1 MILHAP
7 DKIAAYT
14 TNGWWGTTTIDDL
27 FRTQVGYA
35 PDKEALVDPVNRT
48 AFTEGD
54 PRRYTYAELD
64 TAVNR
69 VAAALGGAGLGKDSI
84 IGIQLPNT
92 VDLVIAYLAIARIGA
107 IASPFPI
114 QYREYELESLL
125 NHVGAQAF
133 ITAARILD
141 RAAAQSIVDIKR
153 SIPTLRTVFSTGS
166 TLPEGVQSWDS
177 ILATPHDIN
186 ALNRQLSTLKVDAN
200 DVYTICWTSGTE
212 SKPKGVPRTANDWI
226 AIAYATVDSVQ
237 MTASDRLLN
246 PFPLI
251 NMAGIGGM
259 MVPWLLTGCTLI
271 MHQPFDLPVFLKQAT
286 LEKATYTVAPPA
298 LLTLLLLREEIL
310 AQADISSMRVIGS
323 GSAPLSPFMVKTWQV
338 KHGIPVT
345 NFFGSNEGIAL
356 LGDPA
361 VIADPEKRALFF
373 PRFGAEGFTFD
384 TRISKGMKTRLV
396 NPDTEEVITAP
407 GIPGEMRIQG
417 PTVFSGYYNDPDLTA
432 TSFDKDGY
440 YRTGDMFEIAGENK
454 EYYRYVDRLKDVI
467 IRGGQNI
474 SAAEIEGHLQGHP
487 KLIETAVIGY
497 PDEVMGEKICVVAVV
512 KPGETLTLQDIHEHL
527 NAKHVAS
534 FKLPERLKIVPALP
548 RNPVGKILKRE
559 LRGS

>member
-7 DKIAAYT
+7 DRIAAYT
-14 TNGWWGTTTIDDL
+14 ANGWWGTTTIDDL

-35 PDKEALVDPVNRT
+35 PDKEAVVDPVNRT
-48 AFTEGD
+48 SFTEGA

-64 TAVNR
+64 SAVNR
-69 VAAALGGAGLGKDSI
+69 IAAALVGAGLGKDSI

-107 IASPFPI
+107 IATPFPI
-114 QYREYELESLL
+114 QYREYELESLS
-125 NHVGAQAF
+125 NHVGVKAF
-133 ITAARILD
+133 ITSTRILD
-141 RAAAQSIVDIKR
+141 RAATQSLLDLK
-153 SIPTLRTVFSTGS
+153 SKIPTLETIFSIGETV
-166 TLPEGVQSWDS
+166 PEGVIAWDT
-177 ILATPHDIN
+177 ILATPQDET
-186 ALNRQLSTLKVDAN
+186 ALAQHLATLKVDAN
-200 DVYTICWTSGTE
+200 DVFTICWTSGTE

-226 AIAYATVDSVQ
+226 AIAYATVDGVQ
-237 MTASDRLLN
+237 MTAADRLLN

-259 MVPWLLTGCTLI
+259 LVPWLLSGSTLI
-271 MHQPFDLPVFLKQAT
+271 MHQPFDLPVFLKQIA

-298 LLTLLLLREEIL
+298 LLTLLLLRDEIM

-338 KHGIPVT
+338 KYGIPVT

-361 VIADPEKRALFF
+361 VIPDPEKRALFF
-373 PRFGAEGFTFD
+373 PRYGAEGFTFES
-384 TRISKGMKTRLV
+384 RITHGMKSRLA
-396 NPDTEEVITAP
+396 NPDTEETITDA

-417 PTVFSGYYNDPDLTA
+417 PTVFSGYYNDPDLTTLA
-432 TSFDKDGY
+432 FDDQGY
-440 YRTGDMFEIAGENK
+440 YRTGDMFEIAGENG

-487 KLIETAVIGY
+487 KIIEAAVIGY
-497 PDEVMGEKICVVAVV
+497 PDEVMGEKICVVAVA
-512 KPGETLTLQDIHEHL
+512 KPGETVTLQDIHEHL
-527 NAKHVAS
+527 NAKQVAS
-534 FKLPERLKIVPALP
+534 FKLPERIKIVPALP
-548 RNPVGKILKRE
+548 RNPVGKVLKRE
-559 LRGS
+559 LRGN

>member
-1 MILHAP
+1 MILHTP
-7 DKIAAYT
+7 ERIAEYT
-14 TNGWWGTTTIDDL
+14 ANGWWSNRTIDDL

-35 PDKEALVDPVNRT
+35 PDKEALVDPVNRSS
-48 AFTEGD
+48 FTEGA
-54 PRRYTYAELD
+54 PRRYTYGELD
-64 TAVNR
+64 SAVNR
-69 VAAALGGAGLGKDSI
+69 IATALLAEGLGKESI
-84 IGIQLPNT
+84 IALQLPNT

-114 QYREYELESLL
+114 QYREYELEVLCK
-125 NHVGAQAF
+125 HVGAQAF
-133 ITAARILD
+133 ITSSRILD
-141 RAAAQSIVDIKR
+141 RPAAQAVMDLKSK
-153 SIPTLRTVFSTGS
+153 IPTLQSIFSTGE
-166 TLPEGVQSWDS
+166 TLPEGVRAWDT
-177 ILATPHDIN
+177 ILATPHDEN
-186 ALNRQLSTLKVDAN
+186 ALLQYLATLKVDAN
-200 DVYTICWTSGTE
+200 DIFTICWTSGTE

-226 AIAYATVDSVQ
+226 TIAYATTDGVQ
-237 MTASDRLLN
+237 MTAADRLLN

-259 MVPWLLTGCTLI
+259 LIPWLLSGSTLI

-338 KHGIPVT
+338 KYGIPVT

-361 VIADPEKRALFF
+361 VIPDPEKRALFF
-373 PRFGAEGFTFD
+373 PRFGADGFTFES
-384 TRISKGMKTRLV
+384 RITKGMKTRLV
-396 NPDTEEVITAP
+396 HPDTEETITQP
-407 GIPGEMRIQG
+407 GVAGEMRIQG
-417 PTVFSGYYNDPDLTA
+417 PTVFSGYYNDPELTA
-432 TSFDKDGY
+432 AAFDEQGY
-440 YRTGDMFEIAGENK
+440 YRTGDMFEIAGENN
-454 EYYRYVDRLKDVI
+454 EYYRYVDRLKDII

-512 KPGETLTLQDIHEHL
+512 KPGETLTLQDLHEYL
-527 NAKHVAS
+527 NAKQIAS
-534 FKLPERLKIVPALP
+534 YKLPERVKVVPALP

-559 LRGS
+559 LRGN